1 MQHGLS
7 FLFRS
12 GGEGWF
18 WIGMGSGSGSGLG
31 FRGVAN
37 VRYSLVSMECM
48 RRRGAGCVILGPKL
62 HAREGMVEALS

>member
-12 GGEGWF
+12 GGEGVS
-18 WIGMGSGSGSGLG
+18 WIGMGSGSGL
-31 FRGVAN
+31 RGVAN
-37 VRYSLVSMECM
+37 VGYSLVSMERM